1 MHIQLVKDTCLFQ
14 QKLQFKN
21 IEWFSSFVFDIMTV
35 RWNYVSKG
43 QNIAI

>member
-21 IEWFSSFVFDIMTV
+21 IEQFSSFVFDII
-35 RWNYVSKG
+35 RSSYVSKG
-43 QNIAI
+43 QNIAS